1 MAPLPHHVLIVGAG
15 AAGTSAATE
24 LRRLGFRGQ
33 VTILNGEEV
42 PPYNRTMVNSILLRS
57 DSDPATVGQGFP
69 DDEATAVLTGARA
82 RSLDLQGRFVRL
94 ADGRQLRYDSLL
106 IASGARA
113 LELPAEIHEA
123 ARRSVTTLRSAADAA
138 RVRDALGSARVAGRS
153 ARVVVAGAG
162 LLGSETADALSD
174 MGHPVHLVDPA
185 DSPLKRLLGPG
196 VASWVDQQHRG
207 RLAGVWQDTV
217 LAVQPGGRDGGVQ
230 VRLRSGTPVHAD
242 LVVAALGVVPD
253 VGWLAATGLET
264 AQGVVTDD
272 HLRVRGAPGTYA
284 AGDVAR
290 VRGGPK
296 GEHWGHALAQG
307 SHAART
313 IAYDLGLTADPGP
326 WAGSASFATRLY
338 GAPITVLGTPTGDP
352 FDLVGEPTGELH
364 VAAATT
370 TGSLDGVVVRGP
382 MKIANRLRPLVAAHA
397 PVEDAVAVLAQI
409 GFAEKRRAS

>member
-1 MAPLPHHVLIVGAG
+1 MAPVPHHVLIVGAG
-15 AAGTSAATE
+15 ASGTSAAAE
-24 LRRLGFRGQ
+24 LRRLGFSGR
-33 VTILNGEEV
+33 VTILNGEQV
-42 PPYNRTMVNSILLRS
+42 APYNRTTVNSTLLRP
-57 DSDPATVGQGFP
+57 DADPASVGQGFP
-69 DDEATAVLTGARA
+69 DDEETAVLTGVRA
-82 RSLDLQGRFVRL
+82 TSLDLQGHSLRL
-94 ADGRQLRYDSLL
+94 VDGRQLRYDSLV

-113 LELPAEIHEA
+113 RELPAEVHEA
-123 ARRSVTTLRSAADAA
+123 TRRSVTTLRSASDAA
-138 RVRDALGSARVAGRS
+138 RVRDALGSACAAGRS

-174 MGHPVHLVDPA
+174 MGHVVHLVDPA
-185 DSPLKRLLGPG
+185 ESPLKRLLGPG
-196 VASWVDQQHRG
+196 VASWVDQRHRD

-217 LAVQPGGRDGGVQ
+217 VAVQPGGRDGVL

-253 VGWLAATGLET
+253 VGWLDATELET

-272 HLRVRGAPGTYA
+272 HLRVPGAPGIYA

-307 SHAART
+307 AHAART
-313 IAYDLGLTADPGP
+313 IAYDLGLAEDPGP

-352 FDLVGEPTGELH
+352 FDLVGEPAAELH

-370 TGSLDGVVVRGP
+370 TGALHGVVVRGP

-397 PVEDAVAVLAQI
+397 SVEDAVAVLTEL